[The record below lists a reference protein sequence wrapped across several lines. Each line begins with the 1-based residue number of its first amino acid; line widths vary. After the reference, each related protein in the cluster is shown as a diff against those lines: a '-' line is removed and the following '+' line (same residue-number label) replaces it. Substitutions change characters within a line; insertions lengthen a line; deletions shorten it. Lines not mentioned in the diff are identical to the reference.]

1 MDKRLSVNIHVNIH
15 SDLFSICK
23 LNFSLIKTI
32 TKEHAEFKNSKK
44 TLDHYYG
51 ITTVKV
57 NLTTKKKVFKIKNP
71 GEILLRPIFL
81 VTDKDG
87 YYMSNWKIR
96 YLCSTKPIKMGV
108 KLICDMYK
116 VNVADLDYENP
127 PGSDV
132 SLTL

>member
-1 MDKRLSVNIHVNIH
+1 MDKRLSVNIHVKIH

-32 TKEHAEFKNSKK
+32 IKEHAEFKNSKK
-44 TLDHYYG
+44 SLDHYYG

-57 NLTTKKKVFKIKNP
+57 NLTTEKKVFKIKNP
-71 GEILLRPIFL
+71 AEILSRPIFL
-81 VTDKDG
+81 VTNHKG
-87 YYMSNWKIR
+87 TTIFKWKINDLR
-96 YLCSTKPIKMGV
+96 STKPIKMGV

>member
-1 MDKRLSVNIHVNIH
+1 MN
-15 SDLFSICK
+15 
-23 LNFSLIKTI
+23 
-32 TKEHAEFKNSKK
+32 A
-44 TLDHYYG
+44 YYG
-51 ITTVKV
+51 ITQVKV
-57 NLTTKKKVFKIKNP
+57 NFTTKKKQFKIKTP
-71 GEILLRPIFL
+71 AEILSRPIFL

-87 YYMSNWKIR
+87 YYISNWKIQD
-96 YLCSTKPIKMGV
+96 LCSTKPIKMGV

>member
-1 MDKRLSVNIHVNIH
+1 MDKRLSVNILVNIH
-15 SDLFSICK
+15 SDLFWICK

-44 TLDHYYG
+44 SLDHYYG